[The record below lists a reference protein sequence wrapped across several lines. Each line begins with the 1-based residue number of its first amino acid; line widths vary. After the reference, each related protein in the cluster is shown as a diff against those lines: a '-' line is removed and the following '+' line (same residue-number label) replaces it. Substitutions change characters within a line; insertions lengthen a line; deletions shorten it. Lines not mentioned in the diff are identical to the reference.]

1 VVGYLSGMTHH
12 RHKNQLYMMTTR
24 DAAAYL
30 RLKVSTIKG
39 WRRTGEGPPFY
50 RYSSRCV
57 RYKRAELDAWIAQ
70 HSDPN
75 TDSPSEAPADEG

>member
-1 VVGYLSGMTHH
+1 MGYHQHM
-12 RHKNQLYMMTTR
+12 RNPVNMMTPR
-24 DAAAYL
+24 DAARYMGVDFNTVK
-30 RLKVSTIKG
+30 R